1 MNQGKEEEEGQRG
14 LSRERLVDAAL
25 DLIQEEGLE
34 GLSMRA
40 LAESLQ
46 VKAASL
52 YWHVRDRDELLELLA
67 EGILENVRLPRAAGA
82 WRPSVLG
89 IAAAL
94 EAQVAAQKDA
104 SRVLL
109 ESPDALDQSTTFT
122 ALKAQLQSA
131 GLQPAE
137 AADVARML
145 MINVIAGHQAAAVSG
160 TEAARPAVSE
170 VATLAIDSGSRGVVA
185 RAGAADMETL
195 IRVPHDRT
203 TAAPAVVRGERVIV
217 RRLRGVGR
225 GKIELN
231 PNRPWKFKVQ
241 APTWNTL
248 LDLGGLDVREVQ
260 VDSGAA
266 RVEVFLPR
274 PGGVVPVHISSGVA
288 GVLLHRPRGSAIVAD
303 ISAGAVKVKLDDYS
317 IRTSVMQ
324 SQWESENGSAA
335 PDRYQLVI
343 SSGVVKIELDSYDL
357 KPPEPEISPTAGPHR
372 AIATALEILLDGVE
386 HRTKS

>member
-1 MNQGKEEEEGQRG
+1 MTPERKDEAQRG
-14 LSRERLVDAAL
+14 LSRERLVEAAL
-25 DLIQEEGLE
+25 GLIQEEGLD

-67 EGILENVRLPRAAGA
+67 EAILENVRPPRTSGA
-82 WRPSVLG
+82 WRPDVVG
-89 IAAAL
+89 VAAAL
-94 EAQVAAQKDA
+94 ASQVAAQKDA

-109 ESPDALDQSTTFT
+109 ESPDALEQSATFA
-122 ALKAQLQSA
+122 ALRTQLRSA

-137 AADVARML
+137 AADVARLVMT
-145 MINVIAGHQAAAVSG
+145 NVIAGGRAAADSG
-160 TEAARPAVSE
+160 AGSAKRPASE
-170 VATLAIDSGSRGVVA
+170 VATLAIDTGSRGVVA
-185 RAGAADMETL
+185 RAGAPDMETL
-195 IRVPHDRT
+195 IRVPHDRS
-203 TAAPAVVRGERVIV
+203 TAAPAVVRGDWVTV

-225 GKIELN
+225 GEIELN
-231 PNRPWKFKVQ
+231 PSRPWKLKVQ

-248 LDLGGLDVREVQ
+248 LDLSGLDVREVQ

-274 PGGVVPVHISSGVA
+274 PGGVVPIHISSGVA

-303 ISAGAVKVKLDDYS
+303 ISTGAVKVKLDDYT

-324 SQWESENGSAA
+324 SQWESEKGSAA

-357 KPPEPEISPTAGPHR
+357 KASEPQVIAASEPGR
-372 AIATALEILLDGVE
+372 ASASALEILLDGVE